1 MNKLDEFKDLLDKI
15 GAYRYTTSIL
25 RWEMDTIAP
34 NKSYDY
40 LIEVSSKYEVE
51 AFKLATSDNYIKL
64 LNEVIDSKDFN
75 KLEELEQKYLLN
87 LKEEYNRFKNIPE
100 DFYLEHTKLCSNS
113 LNSWVKAK
121 EKNNYEIFKPYLLK
135 IIESTKKL
143 YSYMYPNSKNI
154 YDSMLNDYESGITSS
169 LIDKLFEEIKEGI
182 IPIIK
187 NLKENKKEKL
197 TKKYDNSKLIELS
210 KYLLDYIGFD
220 NQRGAL
226 SIYTHGY
233 TMKLNDNDIRITFS
247 NTPNITDVIS
257 TVVHEGGHGIFEQN
271 VSKVLTQY
279 KTYDVNKI
287 GLHESQSRFFENIL
301 GRNKSFYIPIYNDLK
316 NILNIDIPLDE
327 FIENFNIA
335 KKSKIRTEADELTY
349 CMHIIIRYEIERDI
363 FAGIIDLNDLPNI
376 WNKKYKEYLD
386 MDIKND
392 QEGILQDMHWSE
404 GAFGYF
410 PFYLMGTIFDGMLL
424 DHINEKLGNVDE
436 LLKKGKIKEITHYLN
451 NHIHIYGGIY
461 NINEVSNRLFNK
473 DLTSEPI
480 IRYFTN
486 KYNK

>member
-1 MNKLDEFKDLLDKI
+1 MQQ
-15 GAYRYTTSIL
+15 S
-25 RWEMDTIAP
+25 
-34 NKSYDY
+34 
-40 LIEVSSKYEVE
+40 
-51 AFKLATSDNYIKL
+51 
-64 LNEVIDSKDFN
+64 
-75 KLEELEQKYLLN
+75 
-87 LKEEYNRFKNIPE
+87 
-100 DFYLEHTKLCSNS
+100 
-113 LNSWVKAK
+113 
-121 EKNNYEIFKPYLLK
+121 
-135 IIESTKKL
+135 
-143 YSYMYPNSKNI
+143 
-154 YDSMLNDYESGITSS
+154 
-169 LIDKLFEEIKEGI
+169 
-182 IPIIK
+182 
-187 NLKENKKEKL
+187 
-197 TKKYDNSKLIELS
+197 
-210 KYLLDYIGFD
+210 
-220 NQRGAL
+220 
-226 SIYTHGY
+226 
-233 TMKLNDNDIRITFS
+233 
-247 NTPNITDVIS
+247 
-257 TVVHEGGHGIFEQN
+257 
-271 VSKVLTQY
+271 LTQY